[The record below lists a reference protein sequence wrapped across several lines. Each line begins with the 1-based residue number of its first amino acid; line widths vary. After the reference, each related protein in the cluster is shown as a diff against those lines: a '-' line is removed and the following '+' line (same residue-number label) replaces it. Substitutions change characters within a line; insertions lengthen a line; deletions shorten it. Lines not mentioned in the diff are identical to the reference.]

1 MGKKKLICEQC
12 DKEFKWYRFRRLCN
26 DCRVENRTKQNI
38 NYNRNKRRYDKA
50 KERLGTTNFVGMN
63 VARGSDGMYHVKG
76 WQELERAKKYA

>member
-26 DCRVENRTKQNI
+26 DCRVENKMLSDIKYNRKRIYKIEKYVGTKQFTSM
-38 NYNRNKRRYDKA
+38 
-50 KERLGTTNFVGMN
+50 GVT
-63 VARGSDGMYHVKG
+63 RGSDGLLHIKG